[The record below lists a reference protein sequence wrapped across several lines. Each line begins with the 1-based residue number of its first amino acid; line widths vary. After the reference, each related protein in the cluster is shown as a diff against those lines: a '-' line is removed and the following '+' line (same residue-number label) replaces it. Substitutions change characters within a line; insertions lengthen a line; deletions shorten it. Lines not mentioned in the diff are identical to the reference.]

1 MVSQLNP
8 LLENKSITTDVYGQ
22 QSVQWTEY
30 TAPTKR
36 TQFSRIPTSEIT
48 AQSVIVDGF
57 TTNQTDH
64 AGIRSSQQFCCTSTR
79 MILEKTDGRGN
90 VATTETDLAGR
101 TVKVTDPAGNV
112 TTTSY
117 LSCCDAVACITDALG
132 GTT

>member
-1 MVSQLNP
+1 
-8 LLENKSITTDVYGQ
+8 
-22 QSVQWTEY
+22 
-30 TAPTKR
+30 
-36 TQFSRIPTSEIT
+36 
-48 AQSVIVDGF
+48 
-57 TTNQTDH
+57 
-64 AGIRSSQQFCCTSTR
+64 

-132 GTT
+132 GTTYYSYDIRGRKTTEYGS

>member
-1 MVSQLNP
+1 
-8 LLENKSITTDVYGQ
+8 
-22 QSVQWTEY
+22 
-30 TAPTKR
+30 
-36 TQFSRIPTSEIT
+36 
-48 AQSVIVDGF
+48 
-57 TTNQTDH
+57 
-64 AGIRSSQQFCCTSTR
+64 

-132 GTT
+132 GTTYYLSLIHI